1 MLNFSVNGDIYNW
14 LEVGEDGGIISYR
27 YIRLDDV
34 DRNVVWGIPGAW
46 NPQGPPCGRWSY
58 QAKLGTGHY
67 FLEFSASRAPIWRK
81 HILSEFKDGHYILR
95 PYDEAPDDYD
105 DEELWH
111 DTSVM
116 HRNRNTIIMSKVEMP
131 WIENEGL
138 PPCVQRLL
146 HG

>member
-1 MLNFSVNGDIYNW
+1 MLNFSVNGDVYNW

-27 YIRLDDV
+27 YIRLDN
-34 DRNVVWGIPGAW
+34 DRTVSSGMRLDA
-46 NPQGPPCGRWSY
+46 CGRWSY

-67 FLEFSASRAPIWRK
+67 FLEFSASRAPTWRK

-105 DEELWH
+105 DEEVWH

-116 HRNRNTIIMSKVEMP
+116 HSNRNTIIMSKVEMP